1 MFVYS
6 FYKFE
11 RISDL
16 SIKKNTSL
24 KNLDKLNVKGTILIS
39 TEGINVNL
47 SQSEE
52 LLNQAVNFI
61 DKEISLEGV
70 HFNKTKCSN
79 IAFEKLKV
87 KIKKEIIRFDHQI
100 SERKNTPFK
109 RVLPNDWDE
118 LISSDAQVID
128 MRNNFEF
135 NLGTFNNAINLKMIN
150 FTDLKDRTDDLDQLD
165 KKKKTAIFCTGGIRC
180 EKAAE
185 YLSDIGFDKIFQL
198 EGGIINYLSNTE
210 GESWNGDCFVFDDR
224 ILLKSNL

>member
-16 SIKKNTSL
+16 SIKKNTLL

-87 KIKKEIIRFDHQI
+87 KIKKEIIRFD
-100 SERKNTPFK
+100 
-109 RVLPNDWDE
+109 
-118 LISSDAQVID
+118 
-128 MRNNFEF
+128 
-135 NLGTFNNAINLKMIN
+135 
-150 FTDLKDRTDDLDQLD
+150 
-165 KKKKTAIFCTGGIRC
+165 
-180 EKAAE
+180 
-185 YLSDIGFDKIFQL
+185 Y
-198 EGGIINYLSNTE
+198 
-210 GESWNGDCFVFDDR
+210 
-224 ILLKSNL
+224 

>member
-16 SIKKNTSL
+16 SIKKNTLL

-52 LLNQAVNFI
+52 LLNHAVDFI

-70 HFNKTKCSN
+70 HFNKTKCTN
-79 IAFEKLKV
+79 IAFGKLKV

-100 SERKNTPFK
+100 SERKSATFK
-109 RVLPNDWDE
+109 RVLPEDWDE

-150 FTDLKDRTDDLDQLD
+150 FTDLKDRTDDLDRLD

-198 EGGIINYLSNTE
+198 EGGIINYLSTTE